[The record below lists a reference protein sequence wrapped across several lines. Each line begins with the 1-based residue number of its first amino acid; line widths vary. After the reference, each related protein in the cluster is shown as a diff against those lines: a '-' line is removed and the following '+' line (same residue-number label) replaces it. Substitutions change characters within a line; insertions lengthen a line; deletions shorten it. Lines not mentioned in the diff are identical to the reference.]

1 MSPPGL
7 ARPLDG
13 AGRRRKDL
21 IERALVCLIALAAG
35 AASLWVAPGLRGVL
49 GALLALVMLAIS
61 VIDARQFI
69 IPDALSA
76 TAFGLA
82 LVSAAT
88 ADRDT
93 ALAGVE
99 LAVLRAAV
107 LGACFLALRAIY
119 QRIRGRQGICS
130 ATSARRRGG
139 CLAGMDY
146 DPDRHRDRGAR
157 GDRRHRDPAVGAP
170 PPATRRRAAAV
181 RLVPGAGDLARL
193 AARSDAARRLIQPQA
208 LLVEVTL
215 DGQARPKANRRPK
228 PPAA

>member
-1 MSPPGL
+1 
-7 ARPLDG
+7 
-13 AGRRRKDL
+13 
-21 IERALVCLIALAAG
+21 
-35 AASLWVAPGLRGVL
+35 VL

-119 QRIRGRQGICS
+119 QRIRGRQGIGLGDVKL
-130 ATSARRRGG
+130 AAVAGAWLEWTTIPIAIEIAALAALAAIVIRQLVRRRP
-139 CLAGMDY
+139 L
-146 DPDRHRDRGAR
+146 
-157 GDRRHRDPAVGAP
+157 
-170 PPATRRRAAAV
+170 RAAG
-181 RLVPGAGDLARL
+181 RLPFGLFLAPAIWLGWLLEATLL
-193 AARSDAARRLIQPQA
+193 AA
-208 LLVEVTL
+208 
-215 DGQARPKANRRPK
+215 
-228 PPAA
+228 

>member
-7 ARPLDG
+7 ARRLDG

-21 IERALVCLIALAAG
+21 IEGAFVCLMALAAG
-35 AASLWVAPGLRGVL
+35 AASLWVAPGWHGLL
-49 GALLALVMLAIS
+49 GALLALVMLAIC

-76 TAFGLA
+76 TALLLA

-93 ALAGVE
+93 ALAGIE

-119 QRIRGRQGICS
+119 QRIRGRQGIGLGDVKL
-130 ATSARRRGG
+130 AAVAGAWLDWTTIPIVIEIAALAALAAIVIRQLVRRR
-139 CLAGMDY
+139 
-146 DPDRHRDRGAR
+146 P
-157 GDRRHRDPAVGAP
+157 V
-170 PPATRRRAAAV
+170 RAAGRLPFGLFLAPAIWLGWLLEATLLAV
-181 RLVPGAGDLARL
+181 
-193 AARSDAARRLIQPQA
+193 
-208 LLVEVTL
+208 
-215 DGQARPKANRRPK
+215 
-228 PPAA
+228 